1 MFTSTS
7 NYARLMRV
15 FVLSAFLAVFSS
27 SLAPTVAASPG
38 LFDSTWDTA
47 GRVDTHES
55 SLSHGTIDTT
65 DIVSDASP
73 IEAPKVDKWVSR
85 PLKQFNPF
93 EVVEGTKMIK
103 RPGRSD
109 PDRTGY
115 MPSKPSL
122 RLAKAI

>member
-7 NYARLMRV
+7 NYTRLTRI
-15 FVLSAFLAVFSS
+15 FVLSAFLAAFSS

-38 LFDSTWDTA
+38 LFDTTWNTA
-47 GRVDTHES
+47 GHVDTPES
-55 SLSHGTIDTT
+55 SLSHDPT
-65 DIVSDASP
+65 DITGIASDASH

-103 RPGRSD
+103 KPGRSD

-122 RLAKAI
+122 R